1 MAGSMYRVGDP
12 SYPRFA
18 AANQMGTAEG
28 YNHQMVNAPMGF
40 GMSGP
45 GQDTGEPLPGLLNEQ
60 PHSSQGYGQF
70 TARDIKQPQTGGIL
84 ADNTG
89 GTTDR
94 TGWDRDDIF
103 WRSMVNLSN
112 NILAPNSFY

>member
-1 MAGSMYRVGDP
+1 
-12 SYPRFA
+12 
-18 AANQMGTAEG
+18 
-28 YNHQMVNAPMGF
+28 
-40 GMSGP
+40 MSGP

-89 GTTDR
+89 GTTDK

-103 WRSMVNLSN
+103 ARAMLNLSN
-112 NILAPNSFY
+112 NILAPNSF